1 MKALKTLN
9 PYFWKNTKYYCFGG
23 TLYHLPVISLIYI
36 KVQFVGKSVDELTKN
51 GNLGFNNQVLIYV
64 GIIVGCSLLTGF
76 FYLYDETDH
85 HCCIQKNRIR
95 T

>member
-9 PYFWKNTKYYCFGG
+9 PIFGNTKYCCFGEYY
-23 TLYHLPVISLIYI
+23 LSLPVIFSIY

-51 GNLGFNNQVLIYV
+51 GNLGFNQQVLIYV

-76 FYLYDETDH
+76 SPL
-85 HCCIQKNRIR
+85 
-95 T
+95 